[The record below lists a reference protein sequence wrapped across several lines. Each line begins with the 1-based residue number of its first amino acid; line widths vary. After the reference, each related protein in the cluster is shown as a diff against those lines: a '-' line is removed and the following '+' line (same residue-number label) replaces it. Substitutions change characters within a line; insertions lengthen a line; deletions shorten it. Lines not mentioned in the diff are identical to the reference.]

1 MCGLNFHCFV
11 KAISSASYDMV
22 AGIIENVAID
32 VCGRGF
38 EFVRKTANFVWLAWI
53 ERRCLNRDAYG

>member
-1 MCGLNFHCFV
+1 
-11 KAISSASYDMV
+11 MV
-22 AGIIENVAID
+22 TGIIENVAID
-32 VCGRGF
+32 VYGWGF